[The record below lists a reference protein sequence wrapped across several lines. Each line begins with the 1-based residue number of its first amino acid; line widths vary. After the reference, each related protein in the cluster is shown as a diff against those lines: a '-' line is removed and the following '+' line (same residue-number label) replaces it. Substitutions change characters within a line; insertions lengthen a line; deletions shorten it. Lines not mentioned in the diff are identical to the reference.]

1 MNAKLAPLVLWVFA
15 LSILLPATGCK
26 SVSNPADGISVSP
39 VVTSNTAPKIGI
51 IYNREQAEQL
61 EKGGN
66 RLTSYA
72 RAIEE
77 NGGTVVILSPLLS
90 KRETKARLDSLDALL
105 IPGGEDINPARY
117 HEKPD
122 PKLEACD
129 NELDA
134 YECKVLDRAAARGI
148 EILGICRGLQVLNV
162 WAGGTLWQDLPS
174 ELGTNVIHRRLS
186 PSGDALP
193 CYHGITIE
201 PGSFLW
207 TLFQT
212 NRLTVNSYHHQG
224 VDKLA
229 GRFHAVARS
238 DDGLVEAFEDRTD
251 QIRAVQFHPERLRLE
266 PGYTSFNCIF
276 SDFVSRAAAAA
287 QKRAEVKAVARL
299 AP

>member
-1 MNAKLAPLVLWVFA
+1 MYAKSSPLPLFVLALSVLVL
-15 LSILLPATGCK
+15 ITGCK
-26 SVSNPADGISVSP
+26 SASIQAGEPTVVPVTVSNP
-39 VVTSNTAPKIGI
+39 APKIGI

-105 IPGGEDINPARY
+105 IPGGDDVNPARY

-201 PGSFLW
+201 PGSFLG

-238 DDGLVEAFEDRTD
+238 DDGLVEAFEDQTGN
-251 QIRAVQFHPERLRLE
+251 IRAVQFHPERLRLE
-266 PGYTSFNCIF
+266 PDYTSFNCIF
-276 SDFVSRAAAAA
+276 SDFV
-287 QKRAEVKAVARL
+287 
-299 AP
+299 APLPQPLKSGPM